1 MERLPEFVGKI
12 ANGRLF
18 EILIF
23 EVEMYSEAVFVKN
36 KFGEHP
42 IASASAGSSSTGA
55 RLLLSIQ
62 EVSHAVNR
70 GKTSLYEMM
79 KNGDFP
85 KAVKVGAS
93 TRWLASDVEQ
103 WISSLKNE
111 EAL

>member
-1 MERLPEFVGKI
+1 
-12 ANGRLF
+12 
-18 EILIF
+18 
-23 EVEMYSEAVFVKN
+23 MYSEVGCVN
-36 KFGEHP
+36 REFGGRS
-42 IASASAGSSSTGA
+42 ITSVLSGSSSAGV

-93 TRWLASDVEQ
+93 TRWLSSDIEAWLQ
-103 WISSLKNE
+103 SLKE
-111 EAL
+111 RGAQ

>member
-1 MERLPEFVGKI
+1 
-12 ANGRLF
+12 
-18 EILIF
+18 
-23 EVEMYSEAVFVKN
+23 MYSEVGCVN
-36 KFGEHP
+36 REFGGRS
-42 IASASAGSSSTGA
+42 ITSVRSGSSASA

-93 TRWLASDVEQ
+93 TRWLASDIEQ

-111 EAL
+111 EDL